1 MKKLLI
7 TLILSLALA
16 SPCFA
21 GDIVAEKILK
31 EFRQL
36 KVDLTAGTISKE
48 KYDLEMEWI
57 VRRARLFIYADNN
70 GKTRTS
76 TEGEEFILLPRLD
89 THKERMLFMR
99 LAKNITTDP
108 L

>member
-48 KYDLEMEWI
+48 FFDDKIEEI
-57 VRRARLFIYADNN
+57 VRRARMLTIAVNK
-70 GKTRTS
+70 GKVRTS
-76 TEGEEFILLPRLD
+76 TEGEKFILLPKLD
-89 THKERMLFMR
+89 TKEDLNLFDSLTMGVTS
-99 LAKNITTDP
+99 NP
-108 L
+108 F